1 MNLDPPSVRVEKRF
15 AGVGVFGGEGAVS
28 LFPVP
33 LLVERIPV
41 PIVKTI
47 TEEGD
52 SSFNASLAMQI
63 VFHRELFAST
73 FLGVVISK
81 RPAVRS
87 SSSPSGCCSSIS
99 IVSSP
104 PDRNPGRIA
113 MGPELFKLCGLY
125 REKAS
130 THTPQ
135 RKGRRV
141 PGNWNWPFWAPRSLT
156 LLIRNRSKLEPAPP
170 SLKVTL
176 RTEWSRGVCSARCSN
191 L

>member
-73 FLGVVISK
+73 FLGVVIQNAQPFVPLLPP
-81 RPAVRS
+81 RDAVQ
-87 SSSPSGCCSSIS
+87 
-99 IVSSP
+99 
-104 PDRNPGRIA
+104 
-113 MGPELFKLCGLY
+113 
-125 REKAS
+125 AS
-130 THTPQ
+130 Q
-135 RKGRRV
+135 
-141 PGNWNWPFWAPRSLT
+141 
-156 LLIRNRSKLEPAPP
+156 
-170 SLKVTL
+170 
-176 RTEWSRGVCSARCSN
+176 
-191 L
+191 